1 MKRSSSKKTDL
12 LKTDCKLITIPL
24 RADFS
29 QFVSTLS
36 LSADKEKEV
45 ISSKGKKITPNL
57 SFLIQLA
64 L

>member
-12 LKTDCKLITIPL
+12 LKTDYKLITIPL

-45 ISSKGKKITPNL
+45 ISSKGEKNL
-57 SFLIQLA
+57 PIYHF
-64 L
+64 